1 MFSKRVKHYH
11 QWLRSAI
18 PFKAKLD
25 QIPSDSIRVQ
35 GPTKRPSLGH
45 LYPVSLVKERH
56 RKGGKRK
63 ISRVLQ
69 SPVPSTQAPPK
80 VEASHRLKQAQH
92 FSTCRKVQN
101 GNPGVHPDFPGPRGV
116 GIVDRPVGRIP
127 SHPHPSQLK
136 EVPKVLLQGPGVPV
150 HLPTF
155 RTGHSPPGLY
165 DDRKGSETNG
175 PLKRTQNSPI
185 PGRLA
190 DQVPVPGGI
199 SKGHTGS
206 SRPNPILGLDNQ
218 PGKIRTETYSGVF
231 VRGLRIPPRFSPCKT
246 HSREMA
252 QTSGFDPMTQVKTC
266 FDCKMFDV
274 SNWVA
279 SLNGENGPGGTPS
292 HEALSVS
299 SQGALEISS
308 VAGQPPS
315 LDRSHCSP
323 PRLVAKSLKCDERR
337 RPSSQG
343 PQYPTLYRRLKR
355 RLGRS
360 FRSKFYKRTVVRA
373 GKKATH
379 KCPGIEGG
387 LPGPSRLQG
396 PVSESNSVSCDGQLN
411 SGSLHQQARGNSL
424 SRDVR
429 SPVENHD
436 LVPSLPYNIESQA
449 HSRVSE
455 CDGRPPIQVQPSAVN
470 RMVPAPSGLQANLP
484 KVVHPSCRLIR
495 YSPESQTPSICV
507 SYPRPKGLEHRCSE
521 HKLDQ
526 PHGLRLPSYGS
537 PSQGDPKDQAM
548 PLPDHRDS
556 PRLARDALV
565 LGPSAALNRDPTTTP
580 SVNDPTQTVPQLC
593 VPQQS
598 TTAEPPRLVCRSG
611 QLQEQ
616 GFSVEVAER
625 IAAPQRSSTRTIYRS
640 KWALFEKW
648 CRENSVDFST
658 PSVKQISDFFMYLYQ
673 DLNRRPSTIDA
684 YRTAIVDTLG
694 PTAQHIAHNADL
706 HRLLSSFHRDRPKSS
721 RNLPKWNLSVV
732 LNELTKAPFE
742 PMKDSDLKHLTLK
755 TAFLLALASG
765 KRRSEIHAWVANKV
779 ANLGQWE
786 KVALFPSSDFIAKNQ
801 LAREGSQSVSPVTI
815 PALTTIVDR
824 QFKED
829 RTLCPVRALRF
840 YLDRTKDLRGSRSLL
855 FISFKKGHTSDIR
868 PATLSSWLKQTI
880 LLCYKQADQQALDL
894 VQVKAHDIRA
904 FAASKAF
911 YGGVSVDQIMQAC
924 HWKAH
929 NTFTNFYLKDLTWS
943 DTDNN
948 MYLGPVVAAQ
958 QVLDPSPQT
967 SCPRKEKRGGGGH
980 IRYNQVFRSLS
991 QDLGIPLPSRCYGKV
1006 ILFFNYQVIS
1016 IKDLVSCR

>member
-1 MFSKRVKHYH
+1 MYS
-11 QWLRSAI
+11 
-18 PFKAKLD
+18 
-25 QIPSDSIRVQ
+25 
-35 GPTKRPSLGH
+35 
-45 LYPVSLVKERH
+45 VSPVKERNQ
-56 RKGGKRK
+56 KGGKCK

-69 SPVPSTQAPPK
+69 SPVPSTQASPK
-80 VEASHRLKQAQH
+80 VEASHRPQQAQH
-92 FSTCRKVQN
+92 FSTRRKVQN
-101 GNPGVHPDFPGPRGV
+101 GNSRVHQDLPDPWGV
-116 GIVDRPVGRIP
+116 GIVDRSVGRLP
-127 SHPHPSQLK
+127 THPHPPKLK
-136 EVPKVLLQGPGVPV
+136 EIPKVLLQGSGVPV
-150 HLPTF
+150 HLPPI
-155 RTGHSPPGLY
+155 RTSHSPPGLY
-165 DDRKGSETNG
+165 NDCKGSETNG

-185 PGRLA
+185 PGQLA
-190 DQVPVPGGI
+190 DQVPVTGG
-199 SKGHTGS
+199 SPSEHSGGG
-206 SRPNPILGLDNQ
+206 RPNPVLGTDNKS
-218 PGKIRTETYSGVF
+218 GKIRT
-231 VRGLRIPPRFSPCKT
+231 P
-246 HSREMA
+246 
-252 QTSGFDPMTQVKTC
+252 GFDLTPQVITC

-274 SNWVA
+274 ANWVA

-323 PRLVAKSLKCDERR
+323 PRSVAKSLKRDERC
-337 RPSSQG
+337 RPSSQR

-360 FRSKFYKRTVVRA
+360 LRPKFNKKSVVRS

-379 KCPGIEGG
+379 KCPRIEGG

-396 PVSESNSVSCDGQLN
+396 PVPESNSVSCDRQLN
-411 SGSLHQQARGNSL
+411 SGSLHQQTRRNSL
-424 SRDVR
+424 SRDVC
-429 SPVENHD
+429 SPVEDHD
-436 LVPSLPYNIESQA
+436 LVPSLPHNIKSQG
-449 HSRVSE
+449 HSRVPE
-455 CDGRPPIQVQPSAVN
+455 CDGQPTVQVQPSAVN
-470 RMVPAPSGLQANLP
+470 RMVSAPAGVQTDLP
-484 KVVHPSCRLIR
+484 EVVHTSCRLICH
-495 YSPESQTPSICV
+495 SSEPQTSTVRISC
-507 SYPRPKGLEHRCSE
+507 PRPKGLGHRCSK

-526 PHGLRLPSYGS
+526 PHGLCLPSYGS

-580 SVNDPTQTVPQLC
+580 SVNDPTQTAPQVC
-593 VPQQS
+593 VSQQP
-598 TTAEPPRLVCRSG
+598 TTAEPPRLVSRSG

-625 IAAPQRSSTRTIYRS
+625 IAAPQPSSTRTIYKS

-648 CRENSVDFST
+648 CKENSVDFST

-673 DLNRRPSTIDA
+673 DLNRRPSTIDG

-694 PTAQHIAHNADL
+694 PTAHHIAHNADL

-742 PMKDSDLKHLTLK
+742 PMKDTDLKHLTLK
-755 TAFLLALASG
+755 TAFLLALAFG

-779 ANLGQWE
+779 SNLGQLE

-815 PALTTIVDR
+815 PVLTTIVDR

-829 RTLCPVRALRF
+829 STLCPVRALRY
-840 YLDRTKDLRGSRSLL
+840 YLDRTKDLRGSCSLL

-911 YGGVSVDQIMQAC
+911 YGGLSVYQSHA
-924 HWKAH
+924 
-929 NTFTNFYLKDLTWS
+929 
-943 DTDNN
+943 
-948 MYLGPVVAAQ
+948 
-958 QVLDPSPQT
+958 
-967 SCPRKEKRGGGGH
+967 
-980 IRYNQVFRSLS
+980 SLS
-991 QDLGIPLPSRCYGKV
+991 LESSQHIYKFLPKRP
-1006 ILFFNYQVIS
+1006 
-1016 IKDLVSCR
+1016 